1 MSVLCNSR
9 IIRRKSLS
17 QRLDVSETTIWR
29 WEKQGVLPP
38 KCKLGP
44 NVVGWLESQIDAWW
58 SERTGQSEGETSD
71 GGAQHQP

>member
-1 MSVLCNSR
+1 MSVLCSSK

-38 KCKLGP
+38 KRKLGP
-44 NVVGWLESQIDAWW
+44 NVVGWLESEIDAWW
-58 SERTGQSEGETSD
+58 SERTGQSADEASD
-71 GGAQHQP
+71 GGAQDQP